1 MSIYEFKAIDINNK
15 QVDLSIY
22 KNKVLLVV
30 NTASKCGLTPQFEQL
45 EELYNLYKDKGFEI
59 LGFPCDQFKEQ
70 EFSSNDEIKEFCQIN
85 YGVSFKMFSKIDV
98 NGVNA
103 DPIYEYLKSQK
114 KGTINSDIKW
124 NFTKFLIDKEGI
136 PVKRYSPTKSPTS
149 SSIKNDINNLII

>member
-136 PVKRYSPTKSPTS
+136 PVKRYAPTKSPTS